1 VSVKAAK
8 GHAKSQVSPARA
20 TAIEVLLSRRRTGK
34 YVEEIVRSTV
44 RAGNLSPADRAL
56 AREIV
61 LGTTKRQGT
70 LGHLVAAI
78 SGVAKGRIKRS
89 VFINLQAGFYQLLFL
104 EKVPAFAALNEA
116 VEIAKR
122 FGAGGGR
129 FTNAV
134 MRKLLRSI
142 ETIEQSSD
150 PTASDAR
157 TLPLGD
163 GRCVRFREDIF
174 VDPEKNLT
182 EHLSQIWSLPTWLL
196 SRWVKRFGLRQTR
209 KVARCANERP
219 VTTVRIE
226 PAVVSRQALMQRLA
240 GSGATLGRTERC
252 DAFAFE
258 RMGDLGE
265 IASLEGVFIQ
275 DLSSMAAVDAL
286 DVGLGS
292 RALDLCA
299 APGVKTAQIAGR
311 LGDGGTL
318 VATDINEGRLARVS
332 ENLRKAGFDRAEVV
346 CVDGRRIA
354 DEVTA
359 LFDRVLVDAPCS
371 NTGVL
376 RRRAEARWRVNARSI
391 ATLSALQS
399 ELLAAGFS
407 ALAEGGR
414 LVYSTCSIEREEN
427 EGVVEAF
434 LEETPEAILVRQR
447 NSFPEPGGPD
457 GGYFAVIER
466 TESP

>member
-1 VSVKAAK
+1 
-8 GHAKSQVSPARA
+8 
-20 TAIEVLLSRRRTGK
+20 VLLFRRRAGE
-34 YVEEIVRSTV
+34 YVEETMRSLL
-44 RAGNLSPADRAL
+44 RAGDLSPVDRAL

-61 LGTTKRQGT
+61 LGTTKRRGT
-70 LGHLVAAI
+70 LGHLVTAV
-78 SGVAKGRIKRS
+78 SGVPNKRIKRS
-89 VFINLQAGFYQLLFL
+89 AFINLQAGFYQLLFL
-104 EKVPAFAALNEA
+104 EKVPAFASLNET

-122 FGAGGGR
+122 FGAGAGR

-142 ETIEQSSD
+142 ETTEQSSD

-163 GRCVRFREDIF
+163 GRCVRFREDVF
-174 VDPEKNLT
+174 VDPENNLT

-196 SRWVKRFGLRQTR
+196 SRWIKRFGLRQTR

-226 PAVVSRQALMQRLA
+226 SAVVSRQALIQRLA
-240 GSGATLGRTERC
+240 GSGVTLGRTERS
-252 DAFAFE
+252 DAFALE
-258 RMGDLGE
+258 RMGDIGE
-265 IASLEGVFIQ
+265 LASLEGVFIQ
-275 DLSSMAAVDAL
+275 DLSSMEVVDAL
-286 DVGLGS
+286 EVGKRS
-292 RALDLCA
+292 RVLDLCA

-318 VATDINEGRLARVS
+318 VATDIKEGRLARVS
-332 ENLRKAGFDRAEVV
+332 ENLRKARFDRAKII
-346 CVDGRRIA
+346 CVDGRRIT

-359 LFDRVLVDAPCS
+359 PFDRVLVDAPCS

-376 RRRAEARWRVNARSI
+376 RRRAEARWRVNAGSV
-391 ATLSALQS
+391 AALSALQS
-399 ELLAAGFS
+399 ELLALGFS
-407 ALAEGGR
+407 ALAKGGR

-434 LEETPEAILVRQR
+434 MEETPEAALVRQR
-447 NSFPEPGGPD
+447 NSFPQPGGPD
-457 GGYFAVIER
+457 GGYLAVIER
-466 TESP
+466 AGSA